1 VTTEPAVLPMPT
13 GVALTKFRVPRPRRD
28 VVRRDAL
35 LAHLR
40 QLAVD
45 KPVTLICAPAG
56 SGKSTLMA
64 QLATVDAPGEL
75 AVWVALDDSD
85 NDPARLLATL
95 VQSLLPLDMAWD
107 MDPRALVAN
116 VTGSGPEARAV
127 LAGIVNALCTVPAQR
142 VLWLLDDLHRITD
155 SNAVRLLDSLIER
168 LPEHVALVLGSRN
181 EPALPLARLRA
192 HGELGEIDAGP
203 LRFDEPTIIALAQ
216 HRWGSAPAPEIVRD
230 TLART
235 GGWAVGVNLLLASS
249 TGASTGASA
258 STSTNTNTGTNTGTN
273 PGIVRPTLQHESQRR
288 PLFDFLAQEVL
299 DDLPPDLRDF
309 AVDCAVL
316 PELDPARC
324 QAVTLRSDSRDAL
337 DALLRRHLFLSV
349 VEDSQPVL
357 RFHDLFRDF
366 LLAQLARKPAARARL
381 LHERAA
387 AAEELPERAISH
399 WLDAGR
405 WTAATDLIVQ
415 HGLRMAG
422 EGAYATLE
430 RWIERLPADVVAADP
445 RLALLRTEC
454 AWSRWDWE
462 QVLLHA
468 APAAVGLEQAGDLP
482 GQLRAQLLLAAS
494 LGALGH
500 LDERAAL
507 TERSFRLDL
516 PASDAAQFHLQRAW
530 SDFSLGHCGQVGQ
543 HLAKMNMLVAED
555 PARYAPQVAPT
566 INCHF
571 GGLPGVTQAYL
582 QFAALCDSVPK
593 PAAMPW
599 HSTPVVLG
607 AWAALWQARRAGAT
621 QALQRAEQIQHRFGK
636 VRYVL
641 LDATHLQALLLA
653 ATGEFGAARQVLEA
667 LLTDL
672 ASSDAEGL
680 RRVWQR
686 PYRSVLARTLW
697 MAQDGPG
704 LAAQGAWLEGP
715 LRHREWP
722 LTTGA
727 VDSVRGQAALLAG
740 ALDAA
745 QDALE
750 SAVAQH
756 ARYPAPAFYADPRVA
771 LAGVHLRR
779 QDPAR
784 AWATVA
790 PVLQEITRDGTPGR
804 LLLEPAPLVD
814 SLLALCPAKANEAA
828 QVAALQQTLA
838 DWRSATVHPPAQT
851 APHPD
856 AHPAPHSA
864 AHPAAEAA
872 ADTTTR
878 AEPSPLS
885 PPGLQLTE
893 REREVL
899 DLVAQGLSNKLL
911 ARRLSLSAHTVKRH
925 IANILD
931 KLDCDNRVQAAALWR
946 RDTA

>member
-1 VTTEPAVLPMPT
+1 VTTEPAALPMPT
-13 GVALTKFRVPRPRRD
+13 GLALTKFRVPRARRD
-28 VVRRDAL
+28 FVRRDAL

-40 QLAVD
+40 QLTLD
-45 KPVTLICAPAG
+45 NPVTLICAPAG
-56 SGKSTLMA
+56 SGKTTLMV
-64 QLATVDAPGEL
+64 QLAAADAPGEL

-85 NDPARLLATL
+85 NNPARLLATL
-95 VQSLLPLDMAWD
+95 VHSLLSLDLTWE

-142 VLWLLDDLHRITD
+142 VVWLLDDLHRITD
-155 SNAVRLLDSLIER
+155 ADTVSLLDSLIER
-168 LPEHVALVLGSRN
+168 LPEHVALVLGSRT

-192 HGELGEIDAGP
+192 HGELGEIDANP
-203 LRFDEPTIIALAQ
+203 LRFDEPTVVALAR
-216 HRWGSAPAPEIVRD
+216 HRWGSAPALEIVRD

-249 TGASTGASA
+249 TGT
-258 STSTNTNTGTNTGTN
+258 
-273 PGIVRPTLQHESQRR
+273 GIVRAPLQHEAPRR
-288 PLFDFLAQEVL
+288 ALFDFLAQEVL
-299 DDLPPDLRDF
+299 DELPPALRDF

-316 PELDPARC
+316 PELNPARC

-349 VEDSQPVL
+349 VDERQPVL

-366 LLAQLARKPAARARL
+366 LLAQLARQPAARARL

-399 WLDAGR
+399 WLDAER
-405 WTAATDLIVQ
+405 WIEATDLIVR
-415 HGLRMAG
+415 HGLRLAD

-468 APAAVGLEQAGDLP
+468 APAAQGLVQSGDLP
-482 GQLRAQLLLAAS
+482 GQLRAQVLLAAA

-500 LDERAAL
+500 LEERAAL
-507 TERSFRLDL
+507 TERTLRMDL

-530 SDFSLGHCGQVGQ
+530 SDFSLGHSGQVGQ
-543 HLAKMNMLVAED
+543 HLATMNALVAED

-571 GGLPGVTQAYL
+571 GGLPGVTEAYL

-672 ASSDAEGL
+672 ASSDADGL

-697 MAQDGPG
+697 MAQDAAG
-704 LAAQGAWLEGP
+704 LAAQAAQLEGP

-727 VDSVRGQAALLAG
+727 VETVRGQAALLAG

-745 QDALE
+745 QGALE
-750 SAVAQH
+750 SAVAHH
-756 ARYPAPAFYADPRVA
+756 ARYPAPAFYADPRMA

-779 QDPAR
+779 HDPAR
-784 AWATVA
+784 AWATVV
-790 PVLQEITRDGTPGR
+790 PMLQEIARDGTPGR
-804 LLLEPAPLVD
+804 LLLEPAPLVA
-814 SLLALCPAKANEAA
+814 SVLALCPAQAPQAA
-828 QVAALQQTLA
+828 QVAGLQQMLA
-838 DWRSATVHPPAQT
+838 AWQSPAVQ
-851 APHPD
+851 
-856 AHPAPHSA
+856 
-864 AHPAAEAA
+864 AA
-872 ADTTTR
+872 ADTAAR
-878 AEPSPLS
+878 AEPTPLGT
-885 PPGLQLTE
+885 PGLRLTD

-911 ARRLSLSAHTVKRH
+911 ARQLSLSAHTVKRH
-925 IANILD
+925 LANILD

-946 RDTA
+946 RNTD